1 MRMDVANKVV
11 NNMVLEESEI
21 ESVKETIDI
30 LVRFK
35 LMNEE
40 FGTSAMN
47 METGALVIFEEIPYI
62 LGVLDEFTNLHTAF
76 EIVDENPF

>member
-1 MRMDVANKVV
+1 MRMDVANKMV
-11 NNMVLEESEI
+11 NTMVLENHEI

-35 LMNEE
+35 LMNER
-40 FGTSAMN
+40 FGTAAMN
-47 METGALVIFEEIPYI
+47 METGALVTFEEIPYI
-62 LGVLDEFTNLHTAF
+62 LGVLDEFTNFHTAF

>member
-30 LVRFK
+30 LTRFK

-40 FGTSAMN
+40 FGTSAIN
-47 METGALVIFEEIPYI
+47 METGALVTFKEISYI
-62 LGVLDEFTNLHTAF
+62 LGVLGEFTNFRTAF